1 MFRHVGIVVND
12 LQNMLHFY
20 SEILGMDVISNEF
33 EEGHFL
39 NKILG
44 YNDIKGDIIKLGK
57 DNKTIVE
64 LLDFNKKEINS
75 NKTLIKNGFTHFA
88 ITVSNVD
95 ELYNKLLQNNFFVI
109 SNPQV
114 SVNKKFKVCFC
125 QDPEGN
131 FIEIVEI
138 L

>member
-1 MFRHVGIVVND
+1 
-12 LQNMLHFY
+12 MLHFY
-20 SEILGMDVISNEF
+20 SEILGMDVISNEL
-33 EEGHFL
+33 EEGNFL

-88 ITVSNVD
+88 ITVSNVE
-95 ELYNKLLQNNFFVI
+95 ELYDKLLQNNFFVI
-109 SNPQV
+109 SDPQV

-125 QDPEGN
+125 KDPEGN

>member
-20 SEILGMDVISNEF
+20 SEILGMDVISNEL

-88 ITVSNVD
+88 ITVSNVE
-95 ELYNKLLQNNFFVI
+95 ELYDKLLQNNFFVI
-109 SNPQV
+109 SDPQV

-125 QDPEGN
+125 KDPEGN

>member
-20 SEILGMDVISNEF
+20 SEILGMDVISNEL
-33 EEGHFL
+33 EEGNFL

-88 ITVSNVD
+88 ITVSNVE
-95 ELYNKLLQNNFFVI
+95 ELYDKLLQNNFFVI
-109 SNPQV
+109 SDPQV

-125 QDPEGN
+125 KDPEGN